1 MQETAPVSW
10 QSTPGTPLDK
20 LVSTVGRVHPHVECM
35 VVDPDTREVV
45 PLGVRGELLTRG
57 YGTLEQT

>member
-1 MQETAPVSW
+1 MSW